1 MALTRAAAAALVFAG
16 LTIAGDLT
24 GQIIITRKL
33 SRRTISAAN
42 YSLRGTAPP
51 VAPAPSDSDVNEFS
65 QTVVFVEGAKAP
77 PPSIQSAVIEQR
89 NSRFEPDLI
98 AIPVGSTV
106 QFPNQDPIFHNVFSL
121 SKARRFDLGFYPRT
135 KSKSVTFDQPG
146 VVQVYCHLHAS
157 MYAAIVV
164 YDSPWCVKLATTG
177 DFAFHDMPAG
187 RYRIVAWHKV
197 AGAHAA
203 TVDVPASGF
212 AHVAIGVPIDEEHN

>member
-106 QFPNQDPIFHNVFSL
+106 QFPN
-121 SKARRFDLGFYPRT
+121 
-135 KSKSVTFDQPG
+135 
-146 VVQVYCHLHAS
+146 
-157 MYAAIVV
+157 
-164 YDSPWCVKLATTG
+164 
-177 DFAFHDMPAG
+177 
-187 RYRIVAWHKV
+187 
-197 AGAHAA
+197 
-203 TVDVPASGF
+203 
-212 AHVAIGVPIDEEHN
+212 